1 MLSSLTIFVCVSFEQ
16 NNRYSEAIKF
26 FNHEESMIRIAVRV
40 ITLNVYSV
48 NDKKMQDFILDR
60 TTTTYFSNLVW
71 FIGNYGTTV
80 NDMLLHQG

>member
-1 MLSSLTIFVCVSFEQ
+1 
-16 NNRYSEAIKF
+16 
-26 FNHEESMIRIAVRV
+26 MIRIAVRV

-48 NDKKMQDFILDR
+48 NDKIMQDFILDR

-80 NDMLLHQG
+80 NDMLLHPG